1 MKIWYS
7 MILVSV
13 ACILFGCSKPSA
25 KQAQI
30 QVNIDKN
37 QKCAIGKTSC
47 DMNSLSSILRKEYN
61 KSRGNCSVQIVCATN
76 LSAKTFFQAS
86 DSVTV
91 AGIPNISLQLKGG
104 TGSVDCSRPSPSS
117 TGIQKP
123 SYNEASE
130 IEELSESETAVALTL
145 IIDVSAK
152 QMSLNGNSFSLS
164 NLGEKLKGKK
174 GNVLVKAKSDSSI
187 KQIYSILETCEAN
200 SLKPLL
206 FSL

>member
-7 MILVSV
+7 MVLVCV

-47 DMNSLSSILRKEYN
+47 DMNSLSSILRTKYN
-61 KSRGNCSVQIVCATN
+61 RSRGNCSVQIVCATN
-76 LSAKTFFQAS
+76 LSAKAFFQAC
-86 DSVTV
+86 DSATM
-91 AGIPNISLQLKGG
+91 AGIWNISLQLDGG
-104 TGSVDCSRPSPSS
+104 AGSVDCSRASPSP

-123 SYNEASE
+123 SYNEVSE
-130 IEELSESETAVALTL
+130 IEELSEAEAAALPL

-174 GNVLVKAKSDSSI
+174 GNVLVKAKPDSSI
-187 KQIYSILETCEAN
+187 KQIYSVLETCEAN
-200 SLKPLL
+200 SLTPLL